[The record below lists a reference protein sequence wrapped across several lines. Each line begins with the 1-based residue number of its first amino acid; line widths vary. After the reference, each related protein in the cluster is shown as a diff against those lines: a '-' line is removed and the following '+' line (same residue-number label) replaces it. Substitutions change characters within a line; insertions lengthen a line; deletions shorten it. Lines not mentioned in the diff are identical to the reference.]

1 MCAGGVARGGLSRF
15 GLVLVAIAAGCGQ
28 GEPGTASQ
36 VASLASVRPPAPTRG
51 LFVDPVA
58 TSPVVSSGGLF
69 DIGLRPLDREQPF
82 FGEPSLRGD
91 LRALWISSLSG
102 STRLNATGLVDALAP
117 AGPLSLSL
125 ALLHPRPAGTTLYTL
140 PADAA
145 HPPVVVP
152 RAATPV
158 LPGTPLRAATLP
170 SPRASNLYR
179 FTSPAD
185 AQIAV
190 LRFATSG
197 SLLGFALAGAVAPA
211 SGRFSDG
218 DFWYASL
225 AAPSGTTGSQ
235 AALAWLPAAGDR
247 FLAVFAAS
255 LGGGADYAYDL
266 TLSLQPARRVSAVE
280 SRPSDT
286 PSTPLATLVLDQAYV
301 AEDGAIDTAGD
312 VDYLRLVAPA
322 ALRIYVKA
330 TRPGQGLGGATGL
343 PLAVTLFGGDC
354 KAALAPARPVQQE
367 ASLAA
372 GASACA
378 AISSPSGYVGPYR
391 LTVATATP

>member
-1 MCAGGVARGGLSRF
+1 MGAGGVARAGRSRI
-15 GLVLVAIAAGCGQ
+15 GLVLVAIAAGCGLS
-28 GEPGTASQ
+28 EPETGNRVEPLST
-36 VASLASVRPPAPTRG
+36 VRPPAPTRG
-51 LFVDPVA
+51 LLVDAAA

-102 STRLNATGLVDALAP
+102 STRLNATGLADALAP

-125 ALLHPRPAGTTLYTL
+125 AFLRPSPAGTTLYML
-140 PADAA
+140 PSDAA
-145 HPPVVVP
+145 YPPMVAP
-152 RAATPV
+152 RPATPLV
-158 LPGTPLRAATLP
+158 PGMPLRAETLP

-179 FTSPAD
+179 FTNPAD
-185 AQIAV
+185 AQVAV

-211 SGRFSDG
+211 SGRFADG

-266 TLSLQPARRVSAVE
+266 TLSLQPGSRVSVVE
-280 SRPSDT
+280 SRPPDT
-286 PSTPLATLVLDQAYV
+286 PSTPLATLTLDRAYV

-322 ALRIYVKA
+322 ALRLYVNA

-343 PLAVTLFGGDC
+343 PLAVTLLGGDC
-354 KAALAPARPVQQE
+354 KAGLAPARPVQQE

-378 AISSPSGYVGPYR
+378 AISSPSGYVGRYR
-391 LTVATATP
+391 LTVATVAP